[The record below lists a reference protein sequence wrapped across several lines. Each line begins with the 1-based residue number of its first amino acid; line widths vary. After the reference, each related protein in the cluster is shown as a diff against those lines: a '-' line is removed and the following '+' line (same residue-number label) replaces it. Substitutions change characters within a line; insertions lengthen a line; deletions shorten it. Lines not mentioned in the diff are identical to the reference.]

1 MRSMATVCFLVLAGC
16 LVLGC
21 GADVGDLFGEPGGAG
36 GKDGGGGDAGA
47 ISAGG
52 TGGNTGGQGGSTPD
66 GGGGTG
72 GDAGGAGG
80 MAGAGGNGGSC
91 GAGGGGTTCDDPS
104 EPNAV
109 TFKCTD
115 ACLKT
120 AVLDGGIIVPAESS
134 ADTDLCETLPF
145 STHPTSGQV
154 VGVWVSDPNPAK
166 NDAFSADSL
175 GSYPSTCY
183 AKCGPAPVPG
193 PAPDHQQMET
203 QLLNGGFSM
212 VACGSNPAVTLGL
225 NCANGMY
232 AVLQY

>member
-16 LVLGC
+16 LVLAC
-21 GADVGDLFGEPGGAG
+21 GADVGDLFGEPVGTG

-47 ISAGG
+47 ISTGG

-80 MAGAGGNGGSC
+80 MAGEG
-91 GAGGGGTTCDDPS
+91 GAGGAGGTGGGPTCDDPS

-115 ACLKT
+115 ACLKI
-120 AVLDGGIIVPAESS
+120 AVLDGGITVPTESS
-134 ADTDLCETLPF
+134 DDNDDCETLPF

-166 NDAFSADSL
+166 NDAFTADSL

-225 NCANGMY
+225 NCTNGMY